1 MEKNVLYNGAIR
13 LLKSIKLCTTLNKD
27 KDSMVTF
34 VPEPEGTL
42 EIVGNGTGIDVKEKA
57 YVNVNVPEPGGTL
70 VITENGTG
78 IDVKKVAYV
87 NVNVQSKVDLVIPT
101 IAVSD
106 NGTITVS
113 GNNITTTSYTL
124 SSEDDSDFVAGN
136 IMKGKTI
143 FGLTGTAEGASS
155 FTAVP
160 IEVKTST
167 TEYTLDGTTITP
179 DSYGSFAFP
188 LMGNGLYW
196 FNYITGMPGNKS
208 SVVSRF
214 LVAKY
219 VKTNYL
225 AYKTRKNNPTEFS
238 AVSGATVTGGGNYLY
253 FKGTNTTPFYAATY
267 QGFYLP
273 LTNFNGQTE
282 V

>member
-13 LLKSIKLCTTLNKD
+13 LLKSIKFFTTLNKD

-57 YVNVNVPEPGGTL
+57 YVNVNVPEPEGTL

-87 NVNVQSKVDLVIPT
+87 NVNVQSKVDPVIPT
-101 IAVSD
+101 IAVSN

-113 GNNITTTSYTL
+113 GNNITTTSHTL
-124 SSEDDSDFVAGN
+124 SSKDDSDFVAGN
-136 IMKGKTI
+136 IVKGKTI

-155 FTAVP
+155 FTATP

-179 DSYGSFAFP
+179 DSNYGSFSFP
-188 LMGNGLYW
+188 LMGDGLYW
-196 FNYITGMPGNKS
+196 FNYISGGKTP
-208 SVVSRF
+208 SVYRF

-219 VKTNYL
+219 KNTGYH
-225 AYKTRKNNPTEFS
+225 AFKTRKNNKSEFS
-238 AVSGATVTGGGNYLY
+238 AVSGATVTSGGNYLY

>member
-13 LLKSIKLCTTLNKD
+13 LLKSIKFFTTLNKD
-27 KDSMVTF
+27 KNSMVTF

-57 YVNVNVPEPGGTL
+57 YVNVNVPEPEGTL

-78 IDVKKVAYV
+78 IDVKKIAYV
-87 NVNVQSKVDLVIPT
+87 DVDVKAKVDPVIPT

-106 NGTITVS
+106 NGIVTVS
-113 GNNITTTSYTL
+113 GNNITTTSHTL
-124 SSEDDSDFVAGN
+124 SSKDDSDFVAGN

-188 LMGNGLYW
+188 LMGDGLYW
-196 FNYITGMPGNKS
+196 FNRITGNKPS
-208 SVVSRF
+208 IVSRF

-219 VKTNYL
+219 VRTNYV
-225 AYKTRKNNPTEFS
+225 AFKTRNNNPTEFS
-238 AVSGATVTGGGNYLY
+238 SVPGATVTAGGNYLY
-253 FKGTNTTPFYAATY
+253 FIGKNTTPFYDVTY

-273 LTNFNGQTE
+273 LTNFNGQTD

>member
-13 LLKSIKLCTTLNKD
+13 LLKSIKFFTTLNKD

-57 YVNVNVPEPGGTL
+57 YVNVNVPEPEGTL

-78 IDVKKVAYV
+78 IDVKKIAYV
-87 NVNVQSKVDLVIPT
+87 DVDVKAKVDPVIPT

-106 NGTITVS
+106 NGIVTVS
-113 GNNITTTSYTL
+113 GNNITTTSHTL
-124 SSEDDSDFVAGN
+124 SSKDDSDFVAGN

-143 FGLTGTAEGASS
+143 FGLTGTAEGLSN
-155 FTAVP
+155 FTAIP
-160 IEVKTST
+160 IEARTST
-167 TEYTLDGTTITP
+167 TEYTLDGTTVTP
-179 DSYGSFAFP
+179 HSSYGSLSFP
-188 LMGNGLYW
+188 LKGDGLYW
-196 FNYITGMPGNKS
+196 FNY
-208 SVVSRF
+208 VSGGAVTNVYRF
-214 LVAKY
+214 LV
-219 VKTNYL
+219 VK
-225 AYKTRKNNPTEFS
+225 YKTTEYFAFKTRGNNKSEVASVT
-238 AVSGATVTGGGNYLY
+238 GATVTSGGNYLY
-253 FKGTNTTPFYAATY
+253 FIGSATLSFRASTY

-273 LTNFNGQTE
+273 STNFEGQTD